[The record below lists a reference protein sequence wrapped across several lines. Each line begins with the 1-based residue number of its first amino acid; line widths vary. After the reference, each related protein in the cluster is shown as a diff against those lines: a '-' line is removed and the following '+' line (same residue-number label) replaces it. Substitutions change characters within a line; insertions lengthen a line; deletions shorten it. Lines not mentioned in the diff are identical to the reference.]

1 MARVNRWKQ
10 FGDAFNAVYNAGTQ
24 LGAAIETG
32 GIAMKDYEDEEGN
45 KLTGL
50 ALDRAKMDD
59 YAAIELKYGDPL
71 KSLKMRTG
79 VEQLGQNRI
88 RTDNLQDDL
97 TSIRGLRDAQ
107 AEFTGAK
114 TSAMNLGTRIR
125 QGSESEEIAANK
137 AGFLMAQA
145 RDTGL
150 ATAMKDDAYTQSLI
164 SGYEADAAESAA
176 NAVRFESKEYK
187 DWLSANDLRNTALA
201 KEQYVASEINRSILE
216 NPEYQTNFIANE
228 LVKMQR
234 TLKTNEIA
242 NMIAQDPKT
251 AEIAKN
257 NLETTLNNS
266 ITAVENSEVL
276 KRLAENPAVQ
286 EFKYQSG
293 LSTAETAAL
302 DAENTLLAARKS
314 LQMNKF
320 IEEWG
325 KTSDPK
331 DPTSMLTL
339 IEGIKAIDPERGMA
353 LERNYGEHELWEITN
368 NSLLMKAKANDAL
381 QKRGPEGV
389 RAVLDEFNGDKLGVR
404 LDKGEDGSY
413 QLVETRDV
421 GAGGEGSKQT
431 EVVRVIAQGK
441 DEKEFMQDLNAV
453 LDPASLMEYSM
464 NLVDMKYKEGLTMYN
479 KAQAKAALAKKP
491 LTMEQWAASVIQ
503 DKNASLF
510 DKQLALAVSLKDN
523 VEAYERLSGI
533 MNVEEGLSNSN
544 ISNDSVK
551 PKLSNNVNIDGPETA
566 EEQAAA
572 TSLLE
577 ILASPN
583 ATATDRENAL
593 AGNNRKL
600 LAKYHPT
607 ALVMEDNKTDAAKEF
622 VEALDKGDITLDKA
636 GLEELI
642 NNLTTTATAPKKS
655 GQGSK
660 NDATNKAT
668 AKRLADFMSNN
679 NNAASVLQ
687 VVIAEMQTKIRDI
700 GGLSKAAKRNIGGVK
715 NKNAEV
721 ARQIE
726 ELQALIAELSQGR

>member
-107 AEFTGAK
+107 AEFTGAR
-114 TSAMNLGTRIR
+114 TSALNLGTRIR

-325 KTSDPK
+325 KTSDPR

-368 NSLLMKAKANDAL
+368 NSLLMKAEANQAMA
-381 QKRGPEGV
+381 QNGAEGV
-389 RAVLDEFNGDKLGVR
+389 RTVLDKYNGDKLGVR
-404 LDKGEDGSY
+404 LDKNKDGSFV
-413 QLVETRDV
+413 LVETRNV
-421 GAGGEGSKQT
+421 GPGKT
-431 EVVRVIAQGK
+431 EIVRTIAQGK
-441 DEKEFMQDLNAV
+441 DEQSFMKDITAV

-700 GGLSKAAKRNIGGVK
+700 GGLSKAARRNTGGVK

-721 ARQIE
+721 AKQIE

>member
-107 AEFTGAK
+107 AEFTGAR
-114 TSAMNLGTRIR
+114 TSALNLGTRIR

-242 NMIAQDPKT
+242 NMIAQDPAT

-325 KTSDPK
+325 KTSDPR

-368 NSLLMKAKANDAL
+368 NSLLMKAEANQAMA
-381 QKRGPEGV
+381 QNGAEGV
-389 RAVLDEFNGDKLGVR
+389 RTVLDKYNGDKLGVR
-404 LDKGEDGSY
+404 LDKNKDGSFV
-413 QLVETRDV
+413 LVETRNV
-421 GAGGEGSKQT
+421 GPGKT
-431 EVVRVIAQGK
+431 EIVRTIAQGK
-441 DEKEFMQDLNAV
+441 DEQSFMKDITAV

-510 DKQLALAVSLKDN
+510 DNQLALAVSLKDN

-642 NNLTTTATAPKKS
+642 NNLTTTATAPKQS

-700 GGLSKAAKRNIGGVK
+700 GGLSKAARRNTGGVK

-721 ARQIE
+721 AKQIE

>member
-107 AEFTGAK
+107 AEFTGAR
-114 TSAMNLGTRIR
+114 TSALNLGTRIR

-137 AGFLMAQA
+137 AGFLMAEA

-164 SGYEADAAESAA
+164 KGYEADAAESAA

-242 NMIAQDPKT
+242 NMIAQDPAT

-325 KTSDPK
+325 KTSDPR

-368 NSLLMKAKANDAL
+368 NSLLMKAEANQAMA
-381 QKRGPEGV
+381 QNGAEGV
-389 RAVLDEFNGDKLGVR
+389 RTVLDKYNGDKLGVR
-404 LDKGEDGSY
+404 LDKNKDGSFV
-413 QLVETRDV
+413 LVETRNV
-421 GAGGEGSKQT
+421 GPGKT
-431 EVVRVIAQGK
+431 EIVRTIAQGK
-441 DEKEFMQDLNAV
+441 DEQSFMKDITAV

>member
-107 AEFTGAK
+107 AEFTGAR
-114 TSAMNLGTRIR
+114 TSALNLGTRIR

-137 AGFLMAQA
+137 AGFLMAEA

-242 NMIAQDPKT
+242 NMIAQDPAT

-368 NSLLMKAKANDAL
+368 NSLLMKAEANQAMA
-381 QKRGPEGV
+381 QNGAEGV
-389 RAVLDEFNGDKLGVR
+389 RTVLDKYNGDKLGVR
-404 LDKGEDGSY
+404 LDKNKDGSFV
-413 QLVETRDV
+413 LVETRNV
-421 GAGGEGSKQT
+421 GPGKT
-431 EVVRVIAQGK
+431 EIVRTIAQGK
-441 DEKEFMQDLNAV
+441 DEQSFMKDITAV

>member
-107 AEFTGAK
+107 AEFTGAR
-114 TSAMNLGTRIR
+114 TSALNLGTRIR

-325 KTSDPK
+325 KTSDPR

-368 NSLLMKAKANDAL
+368 NSLLMKAEANQAMA
-381 QKRGPEGV
+381 QNGAEGV
-389 RAVLDEFNGDKLGVR
+389 RTVLDKYNGDKLGVR
-404 LDKGEDGSY
+404 LDKNKDGSFV
-413 QLVETRDV
+413 LVETRNV
-421 GAGGEGSKQT
+421 GPGKT
-431 EVVRVIAQGK
+431 EIVRTIAQGK
-441 DEKEFMQDLNAV
+441 DEQSFMKDITAV

-642 NNLTTTATAPKKS
+642 NNLTTTATAPKQS

-700 GGLSKAAKRNIGGVK
+700 GGLSKAARRNTGGVK

-721 ARQIE
+721 AKQIE

>member
-107 AEFTGAK
+107 AEFTGAR
-114 TSAMNLGTRIR
+114 TSALNLGTRIR

-368 NSLLMKAKANDAL
+368 NSLLMKAEANQAMA
-381 QKRGPEGV
+381 QNGAEGV
-389 RAVLDEFNGDKLGVR
+389 RTVLDKYNGDKLGVR
-404 LDKGEDGSY
+404 LDKNKDGSFV
-413 QLVETRDV
+413 LVETRNV
-421 GAGGEGSKQT
+421 GPGKT
-431 EVVRVIAQGK
+431 EIVRTIAQGK
-441 DEKEFMQDLNAV
+441 DEQSFMKDITAV

>member
-32 GIAMKDYEDEEGN
+32 GIAMKDYEDEEGK

-107 AEFTGAK
+107 AEFTGAR
-114 TSAMNLGTRIR
+114 TSALNLGTRIR

-137 AGFLMAQA
+137 AGFLMAEA

-164 SGYEADAAESAA
+164 KGYEADAAESAA

-242 NMIAQDPKT
+242 NMIAQDPAT

-368 NSLLMKAKANDAL
+368 NSLLMKAEANQAMA
-381 QKRGPEGV
+381 QNGAEGV
-389 RAVLDEFNGDKLGVR
+389 RTVLDKYNGDKLGVR
-404 LDKGEDGSY
+404 LDKNKDGSFV
-413 QLVETRDV
+413 LVETRNV
-421 GAGGEGSKQT
+421 GPGKT
-431 EVVRVIAQGK
+431 EIVRTIAQGK
-441 DEKEFMQDLNAV
+441 DEQSFMKDITAV

>member
-107 AEFTGAK
+107 AEFTGAR
-114 TSAMNLGTRIR
+114 TSALNLGTRIR

-242 NMIAQDPKT
+242 NMIAQDPAT

-325 KTSDPK
+325 KTSDPR

-368 NSLLMKAKANDAL
+368 NSLLMKAEANQAMA
-381 QKRGPEGV
+381 QNGAEGV
-389 RAVLDEFNGDKLGVR
+389 RTVLDKYNGDKLGVR
-404 LDKGEDGSY
+404 LDKNKDGSFV
-413 QLVETRDV
+413 LVETRNV
-421 GAGGEGSKQT
+421 GPGKT
-431 EVVRVIAQGK
+431 EIVRTIAQGK
-441 DEKEFMQDLNAV
+441 DEQSFMKDITAV

>member
-107 AEFTGAK
+107 AEFTGAR
-114 TSAMNLGTRIR
+114 TSALNLGTRIR

-242 NMIAQDPKT
+242 NMIAQDPAT

-325 KTSDPK
+325 KTSDPR

-368 NSLLMKAKANDAL
+368 NSLLMKAEANQAMA
-381 QKRGPEGV
+381 QNGAEGV
-389 RAVLDEFNGDKLGVR
+389 RTVLDKYNGDKLGVR
-404 LDKGEDGSY
+404 LDKNKDGSFV
-413 QLVETRDV
+413 LVETRNV
-421 GAGGEGSKQT
+421 GPGKT
-431 EVVRVIAQGK
+431 EIVRTIAQGK
-441 DEKEFMQDLNAV
+441 DEQSFMKDITAV

-642 NNLTTTATAPKKS
+642 NNLTTTATAPKQS

-700 GGLSKAAKRNIGGVK
+700 GGLSKAARRNTGGVK

-721 ARQIE
+721 AKQIE